1 MTARAGPTKVVQHA
15 QRARLTAGKHPA
27 QRGDRDMRAHWTLR
41 EIANDTGYSERWVL
55 RQIEL
60 HRLVAV
66 AFDAGGRRSYR
77 VSDASYRRFRDLYF
91 RDARELPRR
100 DEE

>member
-1 MTARAGPTKVVQHA
+1 
-15 QRARLTAGKHPA
+15 
-27 QRGDRDMRAHWTLR
+27 MRAYWTLR
-41 EIANDTGYSERWVL
+41 AIADDTGYSEWWVL

-66 AFDAGGRRSYR
+66 AYDAGGRRSYR
-77 VSDASYRRFRDLYF
+77 VRDADYQAFRERFL

-100 DEE
+100 DQA